1 MVADLTLPVHPDNI
15 YNELDSVEKLVA
27 KWREA
32 VGNGLP
38 GIDKPAQDAEARLE
52 SFLMQMTGE
61 MMLAAGKLQNLSM
74 VLAGQTVSM

>member
-1 MVADLTLPVHPDNI
+1 MSDLTLPVHPDNI

-32 VGNGLP
+32 VGKGLP
-38 GIDKPAQDAEARLE
+38 GVDQPAQDAEAKLE

-61 MMLAAGKLQNLSM
+61 MMLASGKLQNLSM
-74 VLAGQTVSM
+74 ILAGQTVQM